1 MKDLFKDKKT
11 ERVGLLVAT
20 VIFGVIGLVQ
30 LWRVFTGTT
39 AALGGTTIPVWVSLV
54 MGCLALFMSFWMGQ
68 ILRHN
73 RPII

>member
-20 VIFGVIGLVQ
+20 VLFGVFGLMQ
-30 LWRVFTGTT
+30 LWRAFTG
-39 AALGGTTIPVWVSLV
+39 IPVAFNGSTVPVWLS
-54 MGCLALFMSFWMGQ
+54 MIFGCLALFMSFWMSQ

>member
-11 ERVGLLVAT
+11 ELVGLLVAT
-20 VIFGVIGLVQ
+20 VLFGVIGLAQ
-30 LWRVFTGTT
+30 LWRAFSG
-39 AALGGTTIPVWVSLV
+39 IPVAFGGAAVPIWISVAA
-54 MGCLALFMSFWMGQ
+54 GCLALFMSFWMGQ

>member
-20 VIFGVIGLVQ
+20 VIFGVIRLTQ
-30 LWRVFTGTT
+30 MWRAFAGVPV
-39 AALGGTTIPVWVSLV
+39 ALNGSSVPVWISLV
-54 MGCLALFMSFWMGQ
+54 VGCLALFMSFWMGQ